1 MAYHLTDVK
10 WKDGSLH
17 ADLPITRI
25 SELFNVNHFIVSQ
38 TNPHA
43 IPFMSKP
50 VRTRKQ
56 VCVCV
61 CVRESVWESPDTM
74 LSSAT
79 NDFGMRAWCHTYECQ
94 RLTHKY
100 AMPHTRTC
108 PPRICT
114 YTYMYMYKYIYIY
127 IYTWIYIYMYTYIY
141 VYVYKH
147 IYTHI

>member
-61 CVRESVWESPDTM
+61 CVRESVWESPDAI
-74 LSSAT
+74 LSSVT
-79 NDFGMRAWCHTYECQ
+79 NDFGMRASCHTYECP

-100 AMPHTRTC
+100 AMPHACTYH
-108 PPRICT
+108 PWICT
-114 YTYMYMYKYIYIY
+114 
-127 IYTWIYIYMYTYIY
+127 YIYMYTYIHI
-141 VYVYKH
+141 H
-147 IYTHI
+147 IYTYI

>member
-61 CVRESVWESPDTM
+61 CVRESVWESPDAI
-74 LSSAT
+74 LSSVT
-79 NDFGMRAWCHTYECQ
+79 NDFGMRASCHTYECP

-100 AMPHTRTC
+100 AMPHACTYH
-108 PPRICT
+108 PWICT
-114 YTYMYMYKYIYIY
+114 YIYICIHIFICLFVYMYNYVYICIYI
-127 IYTWIYIYMYTYIY
+127 
-141 VYVYKH
+141 
-147 IYTHI
+147 